1 MQNSFQNKNEKEL
14 NLFKDVG
21 FCKQYSKYAQK
32 LDLLYKNNSFKSFYN
47 KLKSPLHAIPIG
59 SKDKIYEQK
68 EKKFFDFEWFVKY
81 LSKDTPSHS
90 SNVSIDKDN
99 ESKKFFSSYNET
111 INQRVLENVKKIIR
125 KRELQLQEEPSIGQ
139 YSPNYD
145 AIKR

>member
-47 KLKSPLHAIPIG
+47 KLKSPSHAIPIG

-68 EKKFFDFEWFVKY
+68 EKKNFNFEWFVKY
-81 LSKDTPSHS
+81 LSKDTPLHA
-90 SNVSIDKDN
+90 SNVSIEKDN
-99 ESKKFFSSYNET
+99 ESYKFFSSYNET